1 MSATRVTS
9 SNARV
14 LLSTLAFVGA
24 CLAAPRDAR
33 ATLGGDLTSVAE
45 NQQHL
50 SSTRQVIRIPS
61 GERHDLLLP
70 SGTLVREYVSPS
82 GAVYAISWRGPRVPD
97 LRELLGPHFAELANR
112 DRTGGHNRMTVT
124 GADLVVQATGH
135 RRSFEGRAWIP
146 SLVPAGVRPELSF
159 GEEQR

>member
-1 MSATRVTS
+1 VSATRVTGS
-9 SNARV
+9 SSRV
-14 LLSTLAFVGA
+14 LLSTVAFVAA

-33 ATLGGDLTSVAE
+33 ATLGGDLASVAD
-45 NQQHL
+45 NQQHMGG
-50 SSTRQVIRIPS
+50 TRQVVRILS

-70 SGTLVREYVSPS
+70 SGTLVHEYISPG
-82 GAVYAISWRGPRVPD
+82 GAVYGISWRGPRIPD
-97 LRELLGPHFAELANR
+97 LRELLGAHFAELANR

-124 GADLVVQATGH
+124 GADLVVQSTGH

-146 SLVPAGVRPELSF
+146 SLVPAGVRPEVTL